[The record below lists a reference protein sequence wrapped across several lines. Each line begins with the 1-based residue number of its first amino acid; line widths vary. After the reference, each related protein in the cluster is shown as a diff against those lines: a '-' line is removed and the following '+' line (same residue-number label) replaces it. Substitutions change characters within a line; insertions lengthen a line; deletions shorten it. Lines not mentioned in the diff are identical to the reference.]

1 MKKEWR
7 RHKIGELLTI
17 ALLKDVEKKKIHYIL
32 HYYMDDNIPA
42 FRYHKVILTNGF

>member
-17 ALLKDVEKKKIHYIL
+17 ALLKDVEKKKNPL
-32 HYYMDDNIPA
+32 HIALLHGRQYTC
-42 FRYHKVILTNGF
+42 L